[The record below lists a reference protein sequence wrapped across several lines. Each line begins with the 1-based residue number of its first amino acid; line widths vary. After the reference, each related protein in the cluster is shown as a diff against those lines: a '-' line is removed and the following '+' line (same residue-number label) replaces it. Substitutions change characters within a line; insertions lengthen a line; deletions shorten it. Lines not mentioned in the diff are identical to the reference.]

1 MDAENMTNTQLY
13 LVIGIPG
20 LLSLVGILLNAALYL
35 NFSTTLNARMT
46 SFETSINA
54 RMTSFETSMN
64 ARMAAL
70 ESSMNARMAGM
81 EARIGGIEARIG
93 GIEAR
98 MLNLENTF
106 TTRFD
111 LLMGRLTDL
120 ENEIHRSR

>member
-1 MDAENMTNTQLY
+1 MDADNMTNTQLY

-20 LLSLVGILLNAALYL
+20 LLSLVGILLNAALYI
-35 NFSTTLNARMT
+35 NFSSTLNARMT

-54 RMTSFETSMN
+54 RIVGLES
-64 ARMAAL
+64 RIAAL
-70 ESSMNARMAGM
+70 ET
-81 EARIGGIEARIG
+81 
-93 GIEAR
+93 R

-120 ENEIHRSR
+120 EKEIHRGR

>member
-1 MDAENMTNTQLY
+1 MDADNMTNTQLY

-20 LLSLVGILLNAALYL
+20 LLSLVGILLNAALYV
-35 NFSTTLNARMT
+35 NFSSTLNARMT

-54 RMTSFETSMN
+54 RM
-64 ARMAAL
+64 
-70 ESSMNARMAGM
+70 AGL
-81 EARIGGIEARIG
+81 EARIGALET
-93 GIEAR
+93 R

-120 ENEIHRSR
+120 ENEIHRGR

>member
-35 NFSTTLNARMT
+35 NFSSTL
-46 SFETSINA
+46 NA

-70 ESSMNARMAGM
+70 ETRMS
-81 EARIGGIEARIG
+81 
-93 GIEAR
+93 
-98 MLNLENTF
+98 NLENTF

-120 ENEIHRSR
+120 EKEIHRGR